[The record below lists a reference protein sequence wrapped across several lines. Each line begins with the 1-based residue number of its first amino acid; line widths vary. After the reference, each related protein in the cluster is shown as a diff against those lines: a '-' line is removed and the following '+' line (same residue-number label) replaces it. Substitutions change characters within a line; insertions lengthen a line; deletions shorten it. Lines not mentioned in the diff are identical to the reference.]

1 MEVLIKCITL
11 KSHGR
16 GCGGMGVKTEDDWKK
31 REQKL
36 GEREKETEKR
46 ERGQTR
52 ETERIR
58 QEKGREIKE
67 IKMQNLGMGGSL
79 LWLDPSVT
87 LR

>member
-16 GCGGMGVKTEDDWKK
+16 GGGGMGVKTEDDWKK
-31 REQKL
+31 RGEQKR

-52 ETERIR
+52 ERKNKTR
-58 QEKGREIKE
+58 KGQRDKE

-79 LWLDPSVT
+79 L
-87 LR
+87 